1 MNLNQF
7 KKFEPWAS
15 LVYFIM
21 LTIGGACGI
30 NAMRGFNAL
39 GNLFDDGGGGF
50 YTFLLVMYW
59 ILILPAAFFKVVKTL
74 EETGVL
80 AKIKSA
86 PANPNMGM
94 QNNFAQ
100 PVNNNYNNIPA
111 QQSAPAPAPVQPTP
125 APAPVPTPAPAEA
138 QAASGKVCPSCGAAV
153 AADSQFCVNC
163 GTKV

>member
-21 LTIGGACGI
+21 LTIAGACGI
-30 NAMRGFNAL
+30 NAMRGMKAL
-39 GNLFDDGGGGF
+39 ANLFEDGGGGI

-80 AKIKSA
+80 TKMKSA
-86 PANPNMGM
+86 PSNPNMGA

-100 PVNNNYNNIPA
+100 PVNNNYNNIPTA
-111 QQSAPAPAPVQPTP
+111 QSAPVQAPT
-125 APAPVPTPAPAEA
+125 PAPVPTPAPTPAPVA
-138 QAASGKVCPSCGAAV
+138 QAASGKVCPNCGAAV
-153 AADSQFCVNC
+153 SDDSQFCVNC